1 MDTQIQTA
9 FDDAKHIVFLTGAGV
24 STASGIPD
32 FRSANGLYSQNQNAE
47 YYLSHRYFA
56 SDPEGF
62 YEFCKKNLYF
72 PDAKPN
78 VIHEKQAALTQQDR
92 ATVITQNI
100 DNLYEEAGTKHLVDF
115 HGNLYHVYCE
125 KCGWVPI
132 PEEELPLKLP
142 EVEDYLKSRIHKLD
156 DGPLRPD
163 IVLYDEG
170 IKQQNIIDAVKA
182 MQTADLVVIVGTS
195 MKVYP
200 FAGLLEY
207 RNKNAKV
214 IAINRQKLSFSFDFE
229 MVQED
234 ATKFFE
240 ELRV

>member
-47 YYLSHRYFA
+47 YYFSHRYFA

-78 VIHEKQAALTQQDR
+78 VIHEEQAALTQQDR

-125 KCGWVPI
+125 KCGQTVPV
-132 PEEELPLKLP
+132 EE
-142 EVEDYLKSRIHKLD
+142 YLKSRIHKLD

>member
-1 MDTQIQTA
+1 MDTQIQQL
-9 FDDAKHIVFLTGAGV
+9 FDNAKRIVFLTGAGV

-32 FRSANGLYSQNQNAE
+32 FRSANGLYTQDKNAE
-47 YYLSHRYFA
+47 YYLSHRYFS

-78 VIHEKQAALTQQDR
+78 VIHQKQAALTNQDR

-100 DNLYEEAGTKHLVDF
+100 DNLYEEAGTIHLIDF

-125 KCGWVPI
+125 KCGETVP
-132 PEEELPLKLP
+132 
-142 EVEDYLKSRIHKLD
+142 VADYLKSRIHAK
-156 DGPLRPD
+156 DGGSLRPD

-170 IKQQNIIDAVKA
+170 IKQDDIMNSVRA
-182 MQTADLVVIVGTS
+182 MQAADLVVIVGTS

-207 RNKNAKV
+207 RNPDAQV
-214 IAINRQKLSFSFDFE
+214 LAINQQKLNLPCEFT
-229 MVQED
+229 MVQTD
-234 ATKFFE
+234 ATKFFN
-240 ELRV
+240 ELQV

>member
-1 MDTQIQTA
+1 MDAQIQQL
-9 FDDAKHIVFLTGAGV
+9 FDNAKRIVFLTGAGV

-32 FRSANGLYSQNQNAE
+32 FRSANGLYTQDKNAE
-47 YYLSHRYFA
+47 YYLSHRYFS

-78 VIHEKQAALTQQDR
+78 VIHKKQAALTNQDR

-100 DNLYEEAGTKHLVDF
+100 DNLYEEAGTTHLIDF

-125 KCGWVPI
+125 KCGETVP
-132 PEEELPLKLP
+132 
-142 EVEDYLKSRIHKLD
+142 VADYLKSRLHAK
-156 DGPLRPD
+156 DGGSLRPD
-163 IVLYDEG
+163 IVLYDEE
-170 IKQQNIIDAVKA
+170 IKQDDIMNSVRA
-182 MQTADLVVIVGTS
+182 MQSADLVVIVGTS

-207 RNKNAKV
+207 RNPNAQV
-214 IAINRQKLSFSFDFE
+214 LAINQQKLNLPCEFT
-229 MVQED
+229 MVQTD
-234 ATKFFE
+234 ATKFFD
-240 ELRV
+240 ELQV

>member
-1 MDTQIQTA
+1 MNAQIQQL
-9 FDDAKHIVFLTGAGV
+9 FDNAKRIVFLTGAGV

-32 FRSANGLYSQNQNAE
+32 FRSANGLYTQDKNAE
-47 YYLSHRYFA
+47 YYLSHRYFS

-62 YEFCKKNLYF
+62 YEFCKRNLYF

-78 VIHEKQAALTQQDR
+78 VIHKKQAALTNQDR

-100 DNLYEEAGTKHLVDF
+100 DNLYEEAGTTHLIDF

-125 KCGWVPI
+125 KCGETVP
-132 PEEELPLKLP
+132 
-142 EVEDYLKSRIHKLD
+142 VADYLKSRLHAK
-156 DGPLRPD
+156 DGGSLRPD

-170 IKQQNIIDAVKA
+170 IKQDDIMNSVRA
-182 MQTADLVVIVGTS
+182 MQSADLVVIVGTS

-207 RNKNAKV
+207 RNPNAQV
-214 IAINRQKLSFSFDFE
+214 LAINQQKLNLPCEFT
-229 MVQED
+229 MVQTD
-234 ATKFFE
+234 ATKFFD
-240 ELRV
+240 ELQV

>member
-1 MDTQIQTA
+1 MDTQIQQL
-9 FDDAKHIVFLTGAGV
+9 FDNAKRIVFLTGAGV

-32 FRSANGLYSQNQNAE
+32 FRSANGLYTQDKNAE
-47 YYLSHRYFA
+47 YYLSHRYFS

-78 VIHEKQAALTQQDR
+78 VIHQKQAALTNQDR

-100 DNLYEEAGTKHLVDF
+100 DNLYEEAGTTHLIDF

-125 KCGWVPI
+125 KCGETVP
-132 PEEELPLKLP
+132 
-142 EVEDYLKSRIHKLD
+142 VADYLKSRIHAK
-156 DGPLRPD
+156 DGGSLRPD
-163 IVLYDEG
+163 IVLYNEG
-170 IKQQNIIDAVKA
+170 IKQDDIMNSVRA
-182 MQTADLVVIVGTS
+182 MQAADLVVIVGTS

-207 RNKNAKV
+207 RNPDAQV
-214 IAINRQKLSFSFDFE
+214 LAINQQKLNLPCEFT
-229 MVQED
+229 MVQTD
-234 ATKFFE
+234 ATKFFN
-240 ELRV
+240 ELQV

>member
-1 MDTQIQTA
+1 MDTTIQAA
-9 FDDAKHIVFLTGAGV
+9 FNDAKHIVFLTGAGV

-32 FRSANGLYSQNQNAE
+32 FRSANGLYTQNRNAE

-56 SDPEGF
+56 SDPAGF
-62 YEFCKKNLYF
+62 YDFCKKNLYF

-78 VIHEKQAALTQQDR
+78 VIHEKQAALTKQDR

-100 DNLYEEAGTKHLVDF
+100 DNLYELAGTKHLIDF

-125 KCGWVPI
+125 QCGESVP
-132 PEEELPLKLP
+132 
-142 EVEDYLKSRIHKLD
+142 VEDYLKSRIHATD
-156 DGPLRPD
+156 GGPLRPD

-170 IKQQNIIDAVKA
+170 IKQQNIIDAVRA
-182 MQTADLVVIVGTS
+182 MQEADLVVIVGTS

-207 RNKNAKV
+207 RNPNAKV
-214 IAINRQKLSFSFDFE
+214 VAVNRQKLSFSFAFE

-234 ATKFFE
+234 ATKFFD
-240 ELRV
+240 ELKVD

>member
-1 MDTQIQTA
+1 MDTQIQQL
-9 FDDAKHIVFLTGAGV
+9 FDDAKRIVFLTGAGV

-32 FRSANGLYSQNQNAE
+32 FRSANGLYTQDKNAE
-47 YYLSHRYFA
+47 YYLSHRYFS

-78 VIHEKQAALTQQDR
+78 VIHKKQAALTNQDR

-100 DNLYEEAGTKHLVDF
+100 DNLYEEAGATHLIDF

-125 KCGWVPI
+125 KCGETVP
-132 PEEELPLKLP
+132 
-142 EVEDYLKSRIHKLD
+142 VDDYLKSRLHAK
-156 DGPLRPD
+156 DGGSLRPD

-170 IKQQNIIDAVKA
+170 IKQDDIMNSVRA
-182 MQTADLVVIVGTS
+182 MQAVDLVVIVGTS

-207 RNKNAKV
+207 RNRDAKV
-214 IAINRQKLSFSFDFE
+214 LAINQQKLNLPCEFT
-229 MVQED
+229 MVQTD
-234 ATKFFE
+234 ATKFFD
-240 ELRV
+240 ELQV

>member
-1 MDTQIQTA
+1 MNAQIQQL
-9 FDDAKHIVFLTGAGV
+9 FDNAKRIVFLTGAGV

-32 FRSANGLYSQNQNAE
+32 FRSANGLYTQDKNAE
-47 YYLSHRYFA
+47 YYLSHRYFS

-78 VIHEKQAALTQQDR
+78 VIHKKQAALTNQDR

-100 DNLYEEAGTKHLVDF
+100 DNLYEEAGATHLIDF

-125 KCGWVPI
+125 KCGETVP
-132 PEEELPLKLP
+132 
-142 EVEDYLKSRIHKLD
+142 VADYLKSRLHAK
-156 DGPLRPD
+156 DGGSLRPD

-170 IKQQNIIDAVKA
+170 IKQDDIMNSVRA
-182 MQTADLVVIVGTS
+182 MQSADLVVIVGTS

-207 RNKNAKV
+207 RNPNAQV
-214 IAINRQKLSFSFDFE
+214 LAINQQKLNLPCEFT
-229 MVQED
+229 MVQTD
-234 ATKFFE
+234 ATKFFD
-240 ELRV
+240 ELQV

>member
-1 MDTQIQTA
+1 MDTQIQQL
-9 FDDAKHIVFLTGAGV
+9 FDDAKRIVFLTGAGV

-32 FRSANGLYSQNQNAE
+32 FRSANGLYTQDKNAE
-47 YYLSHRYFA
+47 YYLSHRYFS

-78 VIHEKQAALTQQDR
+78 VIHQKQAALTNQDR

-100 DNLYEEAGTKHLVDF
+100 DNLYEEAGTTHLIDF

-125 KCGWVPI
+125 KCGETVP
-132 PEEELPLKLP
+132 
-142 EVEDYLKSRIHKLD
+142 VADYLKSRIHAK
-156 DGPLRPD
+156 DGGSLRPD

-170 IKQQNIIDAVKA
+170 IKQDDIMNSVRA
-182 MQTADLVVIVGTS
+182 MQAADLVVIVGTS

-207 RNKNAKV
+207 RNPDAQV
-214 IAINRQKLSFSFDFE
+214 LAINQQKLNLPCEFT
-229 MVQED
+229 MVQTD
-234 ATKFFE
+234 ATKFFN
-240 ELRV
+240 ELQV

>member
-1 MDTQIQTA
+1 MDAQIQQL
-9 FDDAKHIVFLTGAGV
+9 FDNAKRIVFLTGAGV

-32 FRSANGLYSQNQNAE
+32 FRSANGLYTQDKNAE
-47 YYLSHRYFA
+47 YYLSHRYFS

-78 VIHEKQAALTQQDR
+78 VIHKKQAALTNQDR

-100 DNLYEEAGTKHLVDF
+100 DNLYEEAGTTHLIDF

-125 KCGWVPI
+125 KCGETVP
-132 PEEELPLKLP
+132 
-142 EVEDYLKSRIHKLD
+142 VADYLKSRLHAKD
-156 DGPLRPD
+156 DGSLRPD

-170 IKQQNIIDAVKA
+170 IKQDDIMNSVRA
-182 MQTADLVVIVGTS
+182 MQSADLVVIVGTS

-207 RNKNAKV
+207 RNPNAQV
-214 IAINRQKLSFSFDFE
+214 LAINQQKLNLPCEFT
-229 MVQED
+229 MVQTD
-234 ATKFFE
+234 ATKFFD
-240 ELRV
+240 ELQV

>member
-1 MDTQIQTA
+1 MDTQIQQL
-9 FDDAKHIVFLTGAGV
+9 FDNAKRIVFLTGAGV

-32 FRSANGLYSQNQNAE
+32 FRSANGLYTQDKNAE
-47 YYLSHRYFA
+47 YYLSHRYFS

-78 VIHEKQAALTQQDR
+78 VIHQKQAALTNQDR

-100 DNLYEEAGTKHLVDF
+100 DNLYEEAGTTHLIDF

-125 KCGWVPI
+125 KCGETVP
-132 PEEELPLKLP
+132 
-142 EVEDYLKSRIHKLD
+142 VADYLKSRIHAK
-156 DGPLRPD
+156 DGGSLRPD

-170 IKQQNIIDAVKA
+170 IKQDDIMNSVRA
-182 MQTADLVVIVGTS
+182 MQAADLVVIVGTS

-207 RNKNAKV
+207 RNPDAQV
-214 IAINRQKLSFSFDFE
+214 QAINQQKLNLPCEFT
-229 MVQED
+229 MVQTD
-234 ATKFFE
+234 ATKFFN
-240 ELRV
+240 ELQV

>member
-1 MDTQIQTA
+1 MDAQIQQM
-9 FDDAKHIVFLTGAGV
+9 FDDAKRIVFLTGAGV

-32 FRSANGLYSQNQNAE
+32 FRSANGLYTQDKNAE
-47 YYLSHRYFA
+47 YYLSHRYFS

-78 VIHEKQAALTQQDR
+78 VIHQKQAALTNQDR

-100 DNLYEEAGTKHLVDF
+100 DDLYEEAGATHLIDF

-125 KCGWVPI
+125 QCGETVP
-132 PEEELPLKLP
+132 
-142 EVEDYLKSRIHKLD
+142 VADYLKSRLHEKD
-156 DGPLRPD
+156 GGPLRPD

-170 IKQQNIIDAVKA
+170 IKQDDIMNSVRALQA
-182 MQTADLVVIVGTS
+182 ADLVVIVGTS

-207 RNKNAKV
+207 RNRDAQV
-214 IAINRQKLSFSFDFE
+214 LAINQQELHLPCDFT
-229 MVQED
+229 MVQTD
-234 ATKFFE
+234 ATKFFD

>member
-1 MDTQIQTA
+1 MDTNIQA
-9 FDDAKHIVFLTGAGV
+9 KFDNAKHIVFLTGAGV

-32 FRSANGLYSQNQNAE
+32 FRSAKGLYTQNRNAE
-47 YYLSHRYFA
+47 YYLSHRYFI

-78 VIHEKQAALTQQDR
+78 IIHEKQAALTQQDR

-100 DNLYEEAGTKHLVDF
+100 DNLYEEAGTKHLIDF
-115 HGNLYHVYCE
+115 HGDLYNVFCE
-125 KCGWVPI
+125 KCGKTVP
-132 PEEELPLKLP
+132 
-142 EVEDYLKSRIHKLD
+142 VEDYLKSRIHEED
-156 DGPLRPD
+156 GGPLRPD

-170 IKQQNIIDAVKA
+170 IKQENIINSVRA
-182 MQTADLVVIVGTS
+182 MQGADLVVIVGTS

-207 RNKNAKV
+207 RNKNAEV
-214 IAINRQKLSFSFDFE
+214 IAINRQKLSFGFDFT

-234 ATKFFE
+234 ATKFFA
-240 ELRV
+240 ELDV

>member
-1 MDTQIQTA
+1 MDAQIQQL
-9 FDDAKHIVFLTGAGV
+9 FNNAKRIVFLTGAGV

-32 FRSANGLYSQNQNAE
+32 FRSANGLYTQDKNAE
-47 YYLSHRYFA
+47 YYLSHRYFS

-78 VIHEKQAALTQQDR
+78 VIHKKQAALTNQDR

-100 DNLYEEAGTKHLVDF
+100 DNLYEEAGTTHLIDF

-125 KCGWVPI
+125 KCGETVP
-132 PEEELPLKLP
+132 
-142 EVEDYLKSRIHKLD
+142 VADYLKSRLHAK
-156 DGPLRPD
+156 DGGSLRPD

-170 IKQQNIIDAVKA
+170 IKQDDIMNSVRA
-182 MQTADLVVIVGTS
+182 MQSADLVVIVGTS

-207 RNKNAKV
+207 RNPNAQV
-214 IAINRQKLSFSFDFE
+214 LAINQQKLNLPCEFM
-229 MVQED
+229 MVQTD
-234 ATKFFE
+234 ATKFFD
-240 ELRV
+240 ELQV

>member
-1 MDTQIQTA
+1 METTIQTA
-9 FDDAKHIVFLTGAGV
+9 FDDAKHIAFLTGAGV

-32 FRSANGLYSQNQNAE
+32 FRSANGLYTQNRNAE

-56 SDPEGF
+56 SDPDGF

-100 DNLYEEAGTKHLVDF
+100 DNLYEEAGTKHLIDF

-125 KCGWVPI
+125 KCGEAVP
-132 PEEELPLKLP
+132 
-142 EVEDYLKSRIHKLD
+142 VADYLKSRIHAKD
-156 DGPLRPD
+156 GGPLRPD

-182 MQTADLVVIVGTS
+182 MQAADLVVIVGTS

-207 RNKNAKV
+207 RNPIAKV
-214 IAINRQKLSFSFDFE
+214 VAINRQELRFSFDFE

-234 ATKFFE
+234 ATKFFA
-240 ELRV
+240 ELKVK

>member
-1 MDTQIQTA
+1 MDAQIQQL
-9 FDDAKHIVFLTGAGV
+9 FDNAKRIVFLTGAGV

-32 FRSANGLYSQNQNAE
+32 FRSANGLYTQDKNAE
-47 YYLSHRYFA
+47 YYLSHRYFS

-62 YEFCKKNLYF
+62 YEFCKRNLYF

-78 VIHEKQAALTQQDR
+78 VIHKKQAALTNQDR

-100 DNLYEEAGTKHLVDF
+100 DNLYEEAGATHLIDF

-125 KCGWVPI
+125 KCGETVP
-132 PEEELPLKLP
+132 
-142 EVEDYLKSRIHKLD
+142 VADYLKSRLHAK
-156 DGPLRPD
+156 DGGSLRPD

-170 IKQQNIIDAVKA
+170 IKQDDIMNSVRA
-182 MQTADLVVIVGTS
+182 MQSADLVVIVGTS

-207 RNKNAKV
+207 RNPNAQV
-214 IAINRQKLSFSFDFE
+214 LAINQQKLNLPCEFT
-229 MVQED
+229 MVQTD
-234 ATKFFE
+234 ATKFFD
-240 ELRV
+240 ELQV

>member
-1 MDTQIQTA
+1 MDTQIQQL
-9 FDDAKHIVFLTGAGV
+9 FDNAKRIVFLTGAGV

-32 FRSANGLYSQNQNAE
+32 FRSANGLYTQDKNAE
-47 YYLSHRYFA
+47 YYLSHRYFS

-78 VIHEKQAALTQQDR
+78 VIHQKQAALTNQDR

-100 DNLYEEAGTKHLVDF
+100 DNLYEEAGTTHLIDF
-115 HGNLYHVYCE
+115 HGKLYHVYCE
-125 KCGWVPI
+125 KCGETVP
-132 PEEELPLKLP
+132 
-142 EVEDYLKSRIHKLD
+142 VADYLKSRIHAK
-156 DGPLRPD
+156 DGGSLRPD

-170 IKQQNIIDAVKA
+170 IKQDDIMNSVRA
-182 MQTADLVVIVGTS
+182 MQAADLVVIVGTS

-207 RNKNAKV
+207 RNPDAQV
-214 IAINRQKLSFSFDFE
+214 LAINQQKLNLPCEFT
-229 MVQED
+229 MVQTD
-234 ATKFFE
+234 ATKFFN
-240 ELRV
+240 ELQV

>member
-1 MDTQIQTA
+1 MAVAEQQF
-9 FDDAKHIVFLTGAGV
+9 FDDANHIVFLTGAGV

-32 FRSANGLYSQNQNAE
+32 FRSANGLYTQNKNAE

-56 SDPEGF
+56 EDPEGF
-62 YEFCKKNLYF
+62 YNYCKQNLYF
-72 PDAKPN
+72 PDARPN

-125 KCGWVPI
+125 KCHETVP
-132 PEEELPLKLP
+132 
-142 EVEDYLKSRIHKLD
+142 VADYLKSRIHEK
-156 DGPLRPD
+156 DGGSLRPD

-170 IKQQNIIDAVKA
+170 ISQAAISQSVNA
-182 MQTADLVVIVGTS
+182 MANADLVVIVGTS

-200 FAGLLEY
+200 FAGLLQY
-207 RNKNAKV
+207 ANPAAKV
-214 IAINRQKLSFSFDFE
+214 LAINQQALNLPVDFT
-229 MVQED
+229 MIQAD
-234 ATKFFE
+234 ATKYFA
-240 ELRV
+240 ELDVK

>member
-1 MDTQIQTA
+1 METTIQTA

-32 FRSANGLYSQNQNAE
+32 FRSANGLYTQNRNAE

-56 SDPEGF
+56 SDPDGF

-100 DNLYEEAGTKHLVDF
+100 DNLYEEAGTKHLIDF

-125 KCGWVPI
+125 KCGEAVP
-132 PEEELPLKLP
+132 
-142 EVEDYLKSRIHKLD
+142 VADYLKSRIHAKD
-156 DGPLRPD
+156 GGPLRPD

-170 IKQQNIIDAVKA
+170 IKQQNIIDAVKT
-182 MQTADLVVIVGTS
+182 MQAADLVVIVGTS

-207 RNKNAKV
+207 RNPNAKV
-214 IAINRQKLSFSFDFE
+214 VAINRQELRFSFDFE

-234 ATKFFE
+234 ATKFFA
-240 ELRV
+240 ELKVR

>member
-1 MDTQIQTA
+1 MDAQIQQL
-9 FDDAKHIVFLTGAGV
+9 FDNAKRIVFLTGAGV

-32 FRSANGLYSQNQNAE
+32 FRSANGLYTQDKNAE
-47 YYLSHRYFA
+47 YYLSHRYFS

-78 VIHEKQAALTQQDR
+78 VIHKKQAALTNQDR

-100 DNLYEEAGTKHLVDF
+100 DNLYEEAGTTHLIEF

-125 KCGWVPI
+125 KCGETVP
-132 PEEELPLKLP
+132 
-142 EVEDYLKSRIHKLD
+142 VADYLKSRLHAK
-156 DGPLRPD
+156 DGGSLRPD
-163 IVLYDEG
+163 IILYDEG
-170 IKQQNIIDAVKA
+170 IKQGDIMNSVRA
-182 MQTADLVVIVGTS
+182 MQSADLVVIVGTS

-207 RNKNAKV
+207 RNPNAQV
-214 IAINRQKLSFSFDFE
+214 LAINQQKLNLPCEFT
-229 MVQED
+229 MVQTD
-234 ATKFFE
+234 ATKFFD
-240 ELRV
+240 ELQV

>member
-1 MDTQIQTA
+1 MDAQIQQL
-9 FDDAKHIVFLTGAGV
+9 FDNAKRIVFLTGAGV

-32 FRSANGLYSQNQNAE
+32 FRSANGLYTQDKNAE
-47 YYLSHRYFA
+47 YYLSHRYFS

-78 VIHEKQAALTQQDR
+78 VIHKKQAALTNQDR

-100 DNLYEEAGTKHLVDF
+100 DNLYEEAGTTQLIDF

-125 KCGWVPI
+125 KCGETVP
-132 PEEELPLKLP
+132 
-142 EVEDYLKSRIHKLD
+142 VADYLKSRLHAK
-156 DGPLRPD
+156 DGGSLRPD

-170 IKQQNIIDAVKA
+170 IKQDDIMNSVRA
-182 MQTADLVVIVGTS
+182 MQSADLVVIVGTS

-207 RNKNAKV
+207 RNPNAQV
-214 IAINRQKLSFSFDFE
+214 LAINQQKLNLPCEFT
-229 MVQED
+229 MVQTD
-234 ATKFFE
+234 ATKFFD
-240 ELRV
+240 ELQV